1 MRRPAQGGF
10 LLVEMLIGLM
20 LTALLLQA
28 LFPLLHTSF
37 LSWNVSVSRMVTH
50 QTARTA
56 LAAMTRELR
65 FASAVTS
72 PSSGGSA
79 AGIAFILRDANGK
92 AQTLSFQRGLPAG
105 GNSQT
110 LYRITSPGQPVPL
123 TENRGF
129 GARFSVS
136 AAASGG
142 GFADS
147 DGCKDSNIG
156 YGTDWHHL
164 RQYTGLMGSGS

>member
-65 FASAVTS
+65 FASAVTAPS
-72 PSSGGSA
+72 PGASA

-92 AQTLSFQRGLPAG
+92 AQALNFQRGLPAG

-123 TENRGF
+123 TENV
-129 GARFSVS
+129 VS
-136 AAASGG
+136 GLTFQFQPPRLVVVSLTVTDAKTKI
-142 GFADS
+142 S
-147 DGCKDSNIG
+147 DTVQTGITCVNIP
-156 YGTDWHHL
+156 D
-164 RQYTGLMGSGS
+164 